1 MKNIFTAEK
10 KHVFALLLIMLF
22 VSTTAM
28 AQRITVSGTVTDRTG
43 ETVIGATV
51 QEKGTSN
58 GTITDFD
65 GNFSFQVDA
74 KSTLVFSYVG
84 YQTQE
89 IPVEGKTVFNVTM
102 ADDAQM
108 LDEVVAVGYG
118 TQTKKEITGSVASVK
133 AESFNKGVTANP
145 MGLIQGKVAGLN
157 IIKNGGDDPAQN
169 SYNVQL
175 RGVGS
180 LSGAVSPLYVIDG
193 VPGGDLSSVLPSD
206 IESIDVLKDGSAA
219 AIYGTRANAGVI
231 LITTRRGSKDGKFHA
246 EYNGSVSTGVIVNTP
261 RVLTADEYRELMVGK
276 SYYDPALGKEV
287 ALGTDYGANT
297 NWLKEI
303 TRTPVS
309 HTHNV
314 AISGGNE
321 NFNFRASA
329 GYRNLQGVLLKSDY
343 EEINGR
349 FAANQK
355 TLNKRLELQ
364 YDFSYTHNNKAW
376 ANYDNLNQAL
386 RSNPTMPVYAKD
398 AENINPADFDQYGG
412 YFENI
417 NSSYTRNPVSDI
429 MQRANDEKNQV
440 IIGSVRATL
449 NIIEGLKFSS
459 FYSIQNNSTWNGRYQ
474 ASTLRAVAGKGG
486 VAEQSSAFYTQQVVE
501 NTLQYIDQWGGHSF
515 QAMLGQSYQTE
526 LSYGHNAMNTQFPL
540 DQLLYNNL
548 GLGEGIKT
556 GISQNVSMG
565 SYKYKDKLASFFA
578 RVMWNY
584 DQRYFLSASVRF
596 EGSSKFG
603 PKADPVM
610 GQWGVFPSVSG
621 SWSIKDEAFMQD
633 VDKLDDL
640 KIRLGYGVTGNM
652 PGDHYLYLMR
662 VGAGGDYV
670 FSNGQFILPWGP
682 VSNINEELR
691 WEEKHEYN
699 IGIDFAAFGNRFSG
713 SVDGYFRNTTDL
725 LYEYDVP
732 MPPYPFGK
740 MWANYGQI
748 HNYGIELMLS
758 GTPVQTKNWTW
769 DISYNMA
776 WNNNKVV
783 RITGDQF
790 GSSKS
795 YINTGWISSGD
806 GETGNYTMRLE
817 EGKPIGNFYGFKWAG
832 IDEDGVQWF
841 YTGGEPNEAGDNLTD
856 NPTDN
861 DRTILGNAQPLFT
874 LGLSTTVKYKEFDL
888 GLNFRGQIGGL
899 IFNETRY
906 FYENTRSVEN
916 CLLSA
921 FEGDA
926 FYMTNWL
933 ESGKS
938 QASLRKFSDFYL
950 EDASYFKLND
960 ITIGWTPKLGEKFSK
975 WISYIRVYFTAQ
987 NVFTIT
993 KYSGHDP
1000 ASVSMVGLTP
1010 GFDGR
1015 SYYPT
1020 QTGFN
1025 LGLQF
1030 RF

>member
-1 MKNIFTAEK
+1 MKGKLTY
-10 KHVFALLLIMLF
+10 VLMSVMLF
-22 VSTTAM
+22 VSATIM
-28 AQRITVSGTVTDRTG
+28 AQTVTVSGTVIDQTG
-43 ETVIGATV
+43 EPVIGASV
-51 QEKGTSN
+51 LEKGTTN

-65 GNFSFQVDA
+65 GNYSLTVDSKA
-74 KSTLVFSYVG
+74 TLVFSYMG
-84 YQTQE
+84 YKSQE
-89 IPVEGKTVFNVTM
+89 VAVAGKSVVNVTM
-102 ADDAQM
+102 SEDATM
-108 LDEVVAVGYG
+108 LQEVVAVGYG
-118 TQTKKEITGSVASVK
+118 TQTKKEITGSIASVK
-133 AESFNKGVTANP
+133 AESFNQGVNSNP

-180 LSGAVSPLYVIDG
+180 LSGASAPLYVIDG

-231 LITTRRGSKDGKFHA
+231 LITTRRGSKDGSFSA

-261 RVLTADEYRELMVGK
+261 RVLTAEEYREKMVAKG
-276 SYYDPALGKEV
+276 LGI
-287 ALGTDYGANT
+287 DYGANT
-297 NWLKEI
+297 DWLKEI
-303 TRTPVS
+303 TRTPIT

-314 AISGGNE
+314 SIAGGNE
-321 NFNFRASA
+321 NFNFRASG
-329 GYRNLQGVLLKSDY
+329 GYRNLQGVLLKSGY

-364 YDFSYTHNNKAW
+364 YDFSYTHNNKSW

-386 RSNPTMPVYAKD
+386 RSNPTMPVRSDDEKFA
-398 AENINPADFDQYGG
+398 NYGG
-412 YFENI
+412 YFESDNF
-417 NSSYTRNPVSDI
+417 YTRNPVSDI
-429 MQRANDEKNQV
+429 MQRENDEKNQV
-440 IIGSVRATL
+440 ILGSIRATL
-449 NIIEGLKFSS
+449 NIIEGLKFST

-474 ASTLRAVAGKGG
+474 ASTLRDVYGKGG

-501 NTLQYIDQWGGHSF
+501 NTLQYIDQWGAHSF
-515 QAMLGQSYQTE
+515 QAMIGQSYQTE
-526 LSYGHNAMNTQFPL
+526 LSWGHNAMNSMFPL
-540 DQLLYNNL
+540 DKLLYNNM
-548 GLGEGIKT
+548 GLGGGIKT
-556 GISQNVSMG
+556 GVDQSVSMG

-603 PKADPVM
+603 PKADPVL

-621 SWSIKDEAFMQD
+621 SWSIKDEAFMAD
-633 VDKLDDL
+633 VENLNEMKL
-640 KIRLGYGVTGNM
+640 RLGYGVTGNM
-652 PGDHYLYLMR
+652 PSSHYLYLMT

-670 FSNGQFILPWGP
+670 FSDGGFIQPWGP
-682 VSNINEELR
+682 TSNINEELR
-691 WEEKHEYN
+691 WEEKHEFN
-699 IGIDFAAFGNRFSG
+699 IGFDFSTFDNRFSG
-713 SVDGYFRNTTDL
+713 SLDGYFRNTTDL

-748 HNYGIELMLS
+748 HNYGIELLLT
-758 GTPVQTKNWTW
+758 GTPIRTKNWTW
-769 DISYNMA
+769 DINYNMA

-783 RITGDQF
+783 RITGEQF
-790 GSSKS
+790 GSSAS
-795 YINTGWISSGD
+795 YVNEGWISSGD
-806 GETGNYTMRLE
+806 GLTSTYTMRLA
-817 EGKPIGNFYGFKWAG
+817 EGEPIGNFYGYKYAVTT
-832 IDEDGVQWF
+832 DDGVQRFWRE
-841 YTGGEPNEAGDNLTD
+841 GKVDPNGATSKNTTD
-856 NPTDN
+856 KPTDK
-861 DRTILGNAQPLFT
+861 DRVILGNAQPLFT
-874 LGLSTTVKYKEFDL
+874 LGLSTTLRYKEFDL

-899 IFNETRY
+899 IFNETRF

-916 CLLSA
+916 CLASA
-921 FEGDA
+921 FEGEA
-926 FYMTNWL
+926 GKMTAWL
-933 ESGKS
+933 ESGEG
-938 QASLRKFSDFYL
+938 QASLRTFSDFYL

-960 ITIGWTPKLGEKFSK
+960 VTIGYTPKLPENFSK

-1000 ASVSMVGLTP
+1000 ASVSMSGLTP